1 MIFEKST
8 LYSVSFWERLIGWY
22 DQSVLRE
29 LVNYIIDKYFSVHFH
44 VYEHITVGPSSNE
57 AARTIIFG
65 IAIGIVIA
73 TVMVARTRTKLGGFL
88 RKMIAEDCMS
98 PEKAKTLMELG
109 EFRNSSV
116 RRELARG
123 VTLRKYVKCCE
134 EEAFLAEKASQ
145 STDSEP
151 LEEKRE
157 EKRPF
162 WSRLLSFFTGK
173 DPDDFQMDFTKA
185 RFYIPE
191 DLKYRVEVRF
201 EKKGSGWMPVVL
213 VAVGA
218 LIFTMLTCRFLPDIL
233 QMMDNIINQMV
244 PQA

>member
-1 MIFEKST
+1 MFFNKST
-8 LYSVSFWERLIGWY
+8 LYSVPFWERLIGWY

-44 VYEHITVGPSSNE
+44 VYEHITIGPSSNE
-57 AARTIIFG
+57 AARAIIFG

-73 TVMVARTRTKLGGFL
+73 TVMVARTRTNLGGFL
-88 RKMIAEDCMS
+88 RKMIAEDCLS
-98 PEKAKTLMELG
+98 AERAKTLMELG

-116 RRELARG
+116 RRELSRG

-145 STDSEP
+145 STDSEAS
-151 LEEKRE
+151 EEKKK

-162 WSRLLSFFTGK
+162 LNRVLSFFTGK
-173 DPDDFQMDFTKA
+173 NSEDFNVDFTKA
-185 RFYIPE
+185 HFYIPE
-191 DLKYRVEVRF
+191 ELKYRVEVRF
-201 EKKGSGWMPVVL
+201 EKKGSGWLPVVL
-213 VAVGA
+213 AAIGA

-233 QMMDNIINQMV
+233 QMMDNIINQMA
-244 PQA
+244 PKA